1 MSAAGLR
8 RRVSLSLLLVPAI
21 PAILA
26 ASVTAA
32 EPASHQAQ
40 SPSAAASR
48 QAPSPPAAA
57 SPQAQSLRAAA
68 SRQAPSPPA
77 AAASQATAGATYYEQ
92 ELDDVPAARDLWGL
106 LERQVPVIVSQRL
119 DVGGS
124 ATGRQGFFS
133 ARGTSWTQNVFR
145 LDGVEMTDPAV
156 RGTSGFYYD
165 NDALQRVEVSWGSQ
179 PADVATS
186 GVRVDL
192 ALQSGTDEVHGAA
205 QGYFAFDAL
214 QAGNLDADLEA
225 AGVGLA
231 SSIDYLSDVS
241 VQVGGPL
248 APGRAWIFGSYRDWR
263 ISQAVPNHDE
273 PVAAKLPVATAKAT
287 ARLASGDSL
296 AVFWSRQGYRNP
308 ARNAGRFV
316 AAEANSLEDST
327 FQVVGGQWDHAV
339 AAGGRLDGIT
349 ARASFLDIDLPLLL
363 RPGAVRQSQL
373 DIVAGLR
380 SGSAPLEI
388 RSSRRR
394 YAAEAVLAMSGQT
407 GRLAH
412 SVRGGLQYQHA
423 PTETALAAN
432 GDVNLV
438 TSSAA
443 SLVAQLLNTP
453 IENRQ
458 NARAIG
464 VFVHDDIEDQ
474 GRWLLQLGLRYDDWN
489 GSFPAQSSPA
499 GTYTPARS
507 FAASGDAIGWRGL
520 GPRVTFAFDVLG
532 DDSTEVVV
540 GFSQYTHSLATSTLS
555 LANPNSLGVR
565 VVPWNDLNGDGQF
578 QPGEGGP
585 VAAVSGGPFGAI
597 DPDVR
602 APLTRELRAGIDYD
616 LGSGWNA
623 RLDLWYRKDSNLF
636 DDVEV
641 GLGPADFATEIVRDP
656 GRDNLVGTGDDGGLV
671 IFNQVEGFGDN
682 RLRLTTVDAKAT
694 TYRGMDLVLQR
705 QWADNWRLHAVVT
718 LGLAEGL
725 SSKSGPVPGD
735 AGGISDLFND
745 PNSLINADA
754 RLFWDR
760 PYVLKVHGSWLA
772 PRGVL
777 LGAVLRSWAGAPLGR
792 ILPVPLNQGLVNV
805 WAEPMG
811 ALREDSLTTLDV
823 RLAKSFARGGGRQIG
838 IFLDLFN
845 VTNAATVTRTADTTP
860 NFATPAEILPPFLA
874 RIGARVAF

>member
-1 MSAAGLR
+1 
-8 RRVSLSLLLVPAI
+8 
-21 PAILA
+21 LA
-26 ASVTAA
+26 ATRGRQPPAA
-32 EPASHQAQ
+32 AKASPPQAQ
-40 SPSAAASR
+40 SPPTA
-48 QAPSPPAAA
+48 PAAT
-57 SPQAQSLRAAA
+57 S
-68 SRQAPSPPA
+68 
-77 AAASQATAGATYYEQ
+77 TVKATYYEQ
-92 ELDDVPAARDLWGL
+92 ALNDVPAARDLWAL
-106 LERQVPVIVSQRL
+106 LEHQVPAIVSQRL

-165 NDALQRVEVSWGSQ
+165 HDALQRVEVSWGSQ

-192 ALQSGTDEVHGAA
+192 ALQSGTDELHGAA
-205 QGYFAFDAL
+205 QGYFALDAL
-214 QAGNLDADLEA
+214 QAGNLDGDLES

-231 SSIDYLSDVS
+231 SSIEYLSDVS
-241 VQVGGPL
+241 VQAGGPL
-248 APGRAWIFGSYRDWR
+248 APGRTWIFGSYRDWR
-263 ISQAVPNHDE
+263 ISQAAPNHDE
-273 PVAAKLPVATAKAT
+273 PVVTKLPVATVKAT

-296 AVFWSRQGYRNP
+296 AIFWSRQGYRNP

-316 AAEANSLEDST
+316 APEANSLEDST
-327 FQVVGGQWDHAV
+327 FQVVGGQWDHPV
-339 AAGGRLDGIT
+339 AAGGRLDGLT
-349 ARASFLDIDLPLLL
+349 ARVSFLDIDLPLLL
-363 RPGAVRQSQL
+363 QPGAVRQSQL
-373 DIVAGLR
+373 DIVTGLR
-380 SGSAPLEI
+380 SGSVPLEI

-394 YAAEAVLAMSGQT
+394 YAAEAGLAMSGQT
-407 GRLAH
+407 GQLAH
-412 SVRGGLQYQHA
+412 SVRGGLQFQHA

-438 TSSAA
+438 TSFAA
-443 SLVAQLLNTP
+443 PLVAQLLNTP

-458 NARAIG
+458 NARAVG
-464 VFVHDDIEDQ
+464 VFVQDDIEDRDQ
-474 GRWLLQLGLRYDDWN
+474 WLLQLGLRYDDWN

-499 GTYTPARS
+499 GTYAPARS

-520 GPRVTFAFDVLG
+520 APRATFAFDLRG
-532 DDSTEVVV
+532 DDRTEVVV

-565 VVPWNDLNGDGQF
+565 VVPWNDLDGDGQF

-585 VAAVSGGPFGAI
+585 VASVSGGPFGEI
-597 DPDVR
+597 DPDLR
-602 APLTRELRAGIDYD
+602 APLTRELRAGIGHD

-636 DDVEV
+636 DDVEI

-656 GRDNLVGTGDDGGLV
+656 GRDNLVGTGDDLGLE
-671 IFNQVEGFGDN
+671 IFNQVEGFGEN
-682 RLRLTTVDAKAT
+682 RLLLTTVDDKAA
-694 TYRGMDLVLQR
+694 TYRGMDLVLER
-705 QWADNWRLHAVVT
+705 QWADNWRLHAVLT

-735 AGGISDLFND
+735 AGGITDLFND

-760 PYVLKVHGSWLA
+760 PYVLKVQGSWLA
-772 PRGVL
+772 PRGLL
-777 LGAVLRSWAGAPLGR
+777 LGAVLRSWAGAPRGR
-792 ILPVPLNQGLVNV
+792 VLPVPLNQGLVNV
-805 WAEPMG
+805 WAEPLG
-811 ALREDSLTTLDV
+811 ALREHSLTTLDV
-823 RLAKSFARGGGRQIG
+823 RLAKTFTRGGSRQFS
-838 IFLDLFN
+838 IFLDVCN